1 MGISREREEV
11 REGVYRERERG
22 GLCCWGE
29 CAVLNGTV
37 RFGEEEN
44 RLEALGPTGNLL

>member
-1 MGISREREEV
+1 MGISRERE
-11 REGVYRERERG
+11 RESE
-22 GLCCWGE
+22 GLRRWGE
-29 CAVLNGTV
+29 CTVLNGTV